1 MYPETN
7 KFLEF
12 LKPEYNDALKY
23 CKALCSRNSSG
34 DAEDVFQQSLLKA
47 LENFDKLNDKS
58 KFRSWFFTII
68 TREFYNVLRKSFWK
82 RFLRIEDYEIAEN
95 IPEIPGDEFKDEKKE
110 MLEKVLARLS
120 DKERIAILLFET
132 CGFSI
137 EEIKEVQNEKSIS
150 AVKSRLSRTRK
161 KLREYLLKLESKS
174 ESGERGYSKNKKS
187 KNILGVNKNETIRL
201 AAETEGK

>member
-23 CKALCSRNSSG
+23 CKALCSKNSAG

-47 LENFDKLNDKS
+47 LENFDKLNDKL

-68 TREFYNVLRKSFWK
+68 TREFYNIIRKSFWK
-82 RFLRIEDYEIAEN
+82 RFLRIDDYDIAES
-95 IPEIPGDEFKDEKKE
+95 IPEIHEDEFKDEKKQ
-110 MLEKVLARLS
+110 MLEKALAKLS

-132 CGFSI
+132 GGFSI
-137 EEIKEVQNEKSIS
+137 DEIKEIQNEKSIS

-161 KLREYLLKLESKS
+161 KLKEYLLKLESKS
-174 ESGERGYSKNKKS
+174 NSGETGFNKNKKS
-187 KNILGVNKNETIRL
+187 KTILGVNKNETIRL